1 MPRKII
7 KPNGATIRRKLTKL
21 DRAVALLL
29 SDQTVPDAVKDSLR
43 DWGLQ
48 SEVAQAARERQDAKR
63 ERHEPVDVT
72 VWIVD
77 RRQRG
82 VGAQEIGR

>member
-7 KPNGATIRRKLTKL
+7 KPNGSTVRRKLTKL
-21 DRAVALLL
+21 DRAVALLM
-29 SDQTVPDAVKDSLR
+29 SDQTVPDQVKDALR

-48 SEVAQAARERQDAKR
+48 SEVAQAARERQDAER
-63 ERHEPVDVT
+63 ERHEPVEVT
-72 VWIVD
+72 ERIVD
-77 RRQRG
+77 RRRRG